1 MSQSIS
7 NYESYESLVSYTI
20 YETTHDGLVLTA
32 QFLSRND
39 VNDYIDRFTNQ
50 SSYVHV
56 YRTSCCDVLYPFSE
70 MTTPMPSPSS
80 PPTQA
85 SPTQASP
92 SPPPTPTRL
101 SRSTMPPTPARLSR
115 SSRRNP
121 SITTE
126 LSMEF
131 ELLDDSRGTTP
142 VFVTPF
148 SDMTIRKY
156 GKGYV
161 MVPPTDHTNYGD
173 KYIND
178 NRGWWN
184 ANAHG
189 WFFKK
194 NVLQSFLDQGAIKE
208 I

>member
-1 MSQSIS
+1 MSQSVL
-7 NYESYESLVSYTI
+7 NYERYESLVSYTV
-20 YETTHDGLVLTA
+20 YETTHDGLCLTS
-32 QFLSRND
+32 QFLNRDD
-39 VNDYIDRFTNQ
+39 VNDYIDRFTSR

-56 YRTSCCDVLYPFSE
+56 YRTSCCDVLYPFSG
-70 MTTPMPSPSS
+70 TSTQAT
-80 PPTQA
+80 PTQA

-92 SPPPTPTRL
+92 SPPPTP
-101 SRSTMPPTPARLSR
+101 SRLSR

-121 SITTE
+121 SLVSNI
-126 LSMEF
+126 SMDF
-131 ELLDDSRGTTP
+131 ELIDDSRGTTP
-142 VFVTPF
+142 VFVSPF

-161 MVPPTDHTNYGD
+161 MVPPTDHANYGD
-173 KYIND
+173 KYINN

-184 ANAHG
+184 ANAQG

-194 NVLQSFLDQGAIKE
+194 NFLQSFLDQGAIKE